1 VPPFPRRVTTR
12 WAGFAVVRVQEAR
25 ESTGLSL
32 AQLLSIPGVEQLTRI
47 DDGREEQA
55 VRIPVEVLEAASGD
69 PAGFATVMASYGAE
83 GTSDAEFRAR
93 IREIIDAPDARL

>member
-1 VPPFPRRVTTR
+1 VTTR
-12 WAGFAVVRVQEAR
+12 WAGFAVVGLQEAR

-55 VRIPVEVLEAASGD
+55 VRIPVEVLEAALDD
-69 PAGFATVMASYGAE
+69 PAGFATVLARYGAE
-83 GTSDAEFRAR
+83 GASDADFRAR
-93 IREIIDAPDARL
+93 IREIIDAPESRP